1 MYGIINRVAKNI
13 MNKYDVVAIGG
24 ATVDHLNVVDR
35 FPEEDEKIVPT
46 YSSIQGG
53 GQAATAIACLA
64 RLGVATGMVGTVGE
78 GAIGQC
84 TIDTLR
90 KEGVDTGC
98 ITVQKGHAPALSSII
113 VDKKKGTRTI
123 IADRGDLKEFP
134 ITDEIYEMIRNAKI
148 IHSDAHFPEQNMQL
162 LKFARKQGVKI
173 CIDSEPHTPNAKN
186 FVDVA
191 DYLIVSRRFVE
202 ELFYHDYEKAL
213 HEFIERGAEIAV
225 ITLGKYG
232 SIGMC
237 KGDDTCT
244 TVTEYPVDDVV
255 DTTGAGDVFHGAFL
269 YGVLQKWTLKKS
281 MQFANVCAGLKCKKL
296 GGRDGMPT
304 LKQAKDALQQWIS

>member
-1 MYGIINRVAKNI
+1 MK
-13 MNKYDVVAIGG
+13 KYDVVAIGG
-24 ATVDHLNVVDR
+24 ATVDHLNVVDH

-64 RLGVATGMVGTVGE
+64 RLGVSTGMVGTVGE

-84 TIDTLR
+84 AIDTL
-90 KEGVDTGC
+90 KEEGVDTAGV
-98 ITVQKGHAPALSSII
+98 TMQEGHAPALSGII

-123 IADRGDLKEFP
+123 VADRGDLQEFP
-134 ITDEIYEMIRNAKI
+134 LNDVIYDMVRNARI
-148 IHSDAHFPEQNMQL
+148 VHSDAHFPEQNMKL
-162 LKFARKQGVKI
+162 LQFARKNGVKI
-173 CIDSEPHTPNAKN
+173 CVDSEPHTPNAKE
-186 FVDVA
+186 FVNVA

-213 HEFIERGAEIAV
+213 REFIERGAEIAV

-232 SIGMC
+232 SIGMR
-237 KGDDTCT
+237 KGDDSCT
-244 TVTEYPVDDVV
+244 TVNEYPVEQVV

-269 YGVLQKWTLKKS
+269 YGVLQEWSLKKS
-281 MQFANVCAGLKCKKL
+281 MQFANVCAGLKCRKL

-304 LKQAKDALQQWIS
+304 LKQAQDALKQWIS